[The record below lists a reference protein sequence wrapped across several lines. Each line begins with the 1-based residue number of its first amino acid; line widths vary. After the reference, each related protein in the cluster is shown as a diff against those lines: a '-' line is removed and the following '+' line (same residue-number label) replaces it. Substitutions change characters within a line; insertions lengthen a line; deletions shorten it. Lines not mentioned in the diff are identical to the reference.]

1 MPQRTDND
9 IKNRWNSI
17 IRKPQH
23 PAGRDWLADE
33 NEARA
38 AILGTASRTQ
48 VGRRG
53 GAAAAPSAEAGRK
66 RERSAS
72 GAGGSAQQTKAG
84 RRKLAGASVE
94 YPDSLGPAAP
104 SEHFRDVDLDESP
117 NPGRKLFESP
127 EAVHYNDS
135 GSADDDDALVASDG
149 QQRAAAEDDDDGD
162 EEDVGLAAADEAE
175 ACRML
180 VGGEIAADTFDV
192 DAFLPVAAAAM
203 GSLSQM
209 SSPAGEGKPRPRSG
223 MAQDWFDPE
232 LDSSLS
238 PILTPS
244 LRHQLRALMATPRAG
259 GSSSN
264 TPAGS
269 QHLLGLGA
277 ALTAAVPS
285 LVSNTLATHTPSA
298 SPEAGAD
305 AVGRVGRSGGG
316 GGGAAAAPPPR
327 KSVRNNAAA

>member
-1 MPQRTDND
+1 
-9 IKNRWNSI
+9 
-17 IRKPQH
+17 
-23 PAGRDWLADE
+23 
-33 NEARA
+33 
-38 AILGTASRTQ
+38 
-48 VGRRG
+48 
-53 GAAAAPSAEAGRK
+53 
-66 RERSAS
+66 
-72 GAGGSAQQTKAG
+72 
-84 RRKLAGASVE
+84 
-94 YPDSLGPAAP
+94 
-104 SEHFRDVDLDESP
+104 
-117 NPGRKLFESP
+117 
-127 EAVHYNDS
+127 
-135 GSADDDDALVASDG
+135 
-149 QQRAAAEDDDDGD
+149 
-162 EEDVGLAAADEAE
+162 
-175 ACRML
+175 ML

-305 AVGRVGRSGGG
+305 AVGRVVEHQVEHEARTTRGGQGTESACLACRSTS
-316 GGGAAAAPPPR
+316 AR
-327 KSVRNNAAA
+327 CIVTSRYRQ

>member
-1 MPQRTDND
+1 M
-9 IKNRWNSI
+9 
-17 IRKPQH
+17 
-23 PAGRDWLADE
+23 
-33 NEARA
+33 
-38 AILGTASRTQ
+38 
-48 VGRRG
+48 
-53 GAAAAPSAEAGRK
+53 
-66 RERSAS
+66 
-72 GAGGSAQQTKAG
+72 
-84 RRKLAGASVE
+84 
-94 YPDSLGPAAP
+94 
-104 SEHFRDVDLDESP
+104 
-117 NPGRKLFESP
+117 
-127 EAVHYNDS
+127 HYNDS

-238 PILTPS
+238 PSLTPS

-285 LVSNTLATHTPSA
+285 LVSNPLATHTPSA

-305 AVGRVGRSGGG
+305 AVGRVGRSGGV